1 MSGKANDRQDRRDAT
16 NYPQM
21 SNVLL
26 HRLLLERLRLIDR
39 AWSMLNLSNSAVAS
53 DRYWILETAIDDLGQ
68 LIEKNGPL

>member
-1 MSGKANDRQDRRDAT
+1 MEEANDSPDRRDAM
-16 NYPQM
+16 NCPQM

-39 AWSMLNLSNSAVAS
+39 ALSMLNLSKPAVAS

-68 LIEKNGPL
+68 LIERNGPL